1 MTDFQLQ
8 TAVSARNA
16 AKASVQQAKSAIEAA
31 KINVGYTLIRASSD
45 GYIGRLQKKQGSLIT
60 PMDAQALT
68 GLSDIRD
75 LHVYFSLSEN
85 DFVQFKNNAKGKSI
99 EEKIKNLPPVTLVL
113 SDQQNYE
120 HTGKIDMVDGQFD
133 KNTGS
138 ITLRATF
145 PNPDGLLRSG
155 NTGRIRLSK
164 SIDQAL
170 LVPTAA
176 TLEMQD
182 KIFVYTVGKDN
193 KVMQQPIQVL
203 GKTGNNYLVK
213 DGLKEGDRIVVKG
226 IDMLQE
232 GQVIAPQSEKADDNK

>member
-1 MTDFQLQ
+1 
-8 TAVSARNA
+8 
-16 AKASVQQAKSAIEAA
+16 
-31 KINVGYTLIRASSD
+31 
-45 GYIGRLQKKQGSLIT
+45 
-60 PMDAQALT
+60 
-68 GLSDIRD
+68 
-75 LHVYFSLSEN
+75 
-85 DFVQFKNNAKGKSI
+85 
-99 EEKIKNLPPVTLVL
+99 
-113 SDQQNYE
+113 
-120 HTGKIDMVDGQFD
+120 MVDGQFD

-232 GQVIAPQSEKADDNK
+232 GQVIAPQTEKVDDNK